1 MARTNNDT
9 WDLASSVGATATMVA
24 TARALASRKPDA
36 LIDDPFAEPLVR
48 AVGINFFTAM
58 LDGTSAGWD
67 ADESSSQLLTEVMSV
82 RTRFFDD
89 FFLDAGAA
97 GIRQVVIL
105 ASGLDSRAFRLPW
118 PEGTVV
124 YEIDL
129 PDVITFKT
137 QVMAELGASPTAD
150 RRTVAVDLRDDWP
163 AALRA
168 HGFDAAAPTAWI
180 AEGLLLYLPADAQD
194 RLFDHITDQSAP
206 GSRLA
211 TEDYPDGRAG
221 MSERFRLWG
230 ERWANLGLEIKLA
243 ELLYIEDHNL
253 VVDYLSQRNW
263 DVDARTRTEMF
274 ATYGRPFDHGEPA
287 GGLRTSLNITAIRK

>member
-1 MARTNNDT
+1 MARTDDDS

-24 TARALASRKPDA
+24 TARALAGRKPDA
-36 LIDDPFAEPLVR
+36 IIDDPFAEPLVR
-48 AVGINFFTAM
+48 AVGIDFFTQM
-58 LDGTSAGWD
+58 LDGSAAGWD
-67 ADESSSQLLTEVMSV
+67 TDDSSSQLLTEVMGV

-89 FFLDAGAA
+89 FFLDATEA
-97 GIRQVVIL
+97 GIRQAVIL
-105 ASGLDSRAFRLPW
+105 ASGLDSRAYRLPW
-118 PEGTVV
+118 PADTVV

-129 PDVITFKT
+129 PDVIEFKT
-137 QVMAELGASPTAD
+137 KVLTDLGASPTSD

-168 HGFDAAAPTAWI
+168 HGFDPDAPTAWI
-180 AEGLLLYLPADAQD
+180 AEGLLLYLPSDAQD
-194 RLFDHITDQSAP
+194 RLFDNITEQSAP

-221 MSERFRLWG
+221 MSERFQLWG
-230 ERWANLGLEIKLA
+230 QRWAELGLEIKLA

-253 VVDYLSQRNW
+253 VVDYLEQHGW
-263 DVDARTRTEMF
+263 DVSARTRTEMF

-287 GGLRTSLNITAIRK
+287 GGLRTSLNITATLN